1 MIIELL
7 KRLDEFPGA
16 SNRSRCFTHILN
28 LAAKSIIR
36 QFNLPK
42 SEATVALDEAAKEL
56 AKLAAKLEHE
66 ELMSSGS
73 PGENEEDEDDSDGW
87 VDEKALLSDEEQERL
102 NKSVKPVRLM
112 LVKVSLP
119 TSFLGGLVNHKWQ
132 PEPLPHYQ
140 LRKLAYALKN
150 STTILLP
157 KWFSV
162 LEDLKLAKRMMPC
175 DVSTRWNSTFDM
187 LDFTLQY
194 QTALQAIS
202 GNLDLD
208 LRQYELDRE
217 EWKNAQQLR
226 DILKVCYIFVLF
238 MTHLSLF
245 KGLQGRNH
253 VFLTRT
259 AKYRPCYPING
270 LSRPTAHFK
279 CPHREVL
286 QVHQSRNY
294 PWKEDA
300 QSVL

>member
-1 MIIELL
+1 MIIELS

-36 QFNLPK
+36 QFDLPK
-42 SEATVALDEAAKEL
+42 SEATVALDKAAKEL
-56 AKLAAKLEHE
+56 AKLAAELEHE

-87 VDEKALLSDEEQERL
+87 VDEKALLSDEEWERL

-132 PEPLPHYQ
+132 PEPLPRYQ

-162 LEDLKLAKRMMPC
+162 LEDLKLAKRMMLR
-175 DVSTRWNSTFDM
+175 DVSTHWNSTFDM
-187 LDFTLQY
+187 LDFALQY

-208 LRQYELDRE
+208 L
-217 EWKNAQQLR
+217 
-226 DILKVCYIFVLF
+226 
-238 MTHLSLF
+238 
-245 KGLQGRNH
+245 
-253 VFLTRT
+253 
-259 AKYRPCYPING
+259 
-270 LSRPTAHFK
+270 
-279 CPHREVL
+279 
-286 QVHQSRNY
+286 
-294 PWKEDA
+294 
-300 QSVL
+300 